1 MQIAGIVCK
10 VCGQNIILSSEGKFC
25 PGCRTAVHLT
35 CESQDSCAV
44 CGQAYEVDKGPE
56 ADPLRDAVLPPEL
69 RPNRSGGPA
78 FAISVGV
85 AFLLLAVIIWLIE
98 YALSRGH

>member
-1 MQIAGIVCK
+1 MQIAGIACK
-10 VCGQNIILSSEGKFC
+10 VCKQNIILSSEGKFC
-25 PGCRTAVHLT
+25 RSCRTTVNFT
-35 CESQDSCAV
+35 CEPQDSCAV

-56 ADPLRDAVLPPEL
+56 ADPLRDAALPPAL

-78 FAISVGV
+78 FAISVGA

-98 YALSRGH
+98 YLLSREH